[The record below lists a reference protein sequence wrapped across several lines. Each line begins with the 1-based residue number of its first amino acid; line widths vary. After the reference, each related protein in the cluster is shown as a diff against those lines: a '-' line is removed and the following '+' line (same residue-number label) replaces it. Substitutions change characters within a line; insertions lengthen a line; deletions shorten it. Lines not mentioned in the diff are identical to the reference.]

1 MRDLNQAATQS
12 EDLNQKIA
20 EYSQLETKDEQ
31 MDYLDTLAK
40 SWAETS
46 PYYSN
51 ETADIQGK
59 EFHHYANR
67 NGVNLKYV
75 SQSEIHRM
83 QKELETLDSNL
94 NRFEK
99 AAFNTDETQNKL
111 HILQQFYGQSDNAVY
126 LEKPSDLGDV
136 VDNIDKDYNA
146 LKQDMYENL
155 LFQTRLNPYL
165 QEISVNMD
173 ENNQK
178 QFDFSGVE
186 NKFAQVYEENP
197 EKALV
202 DLGEFLYYSNM
213 GELDPQLNQMFAKF
227 YTQVE
232 NADELIDKEMAKQII
247 FPDENN
253 SPENDNGEQEINSD
267 EIEIL
272 DCKIS
277 IDDFPVAENSIEE
290 NPQDFNDELA
300 YAEYMPDW
308 RYEEQD
314 DKEPDN
320 DWGFWA

>member
-1 MRDLNQAATQS
+1 DLDN
-12 EDLNQKIA
+12 KI
-20 EYSQLETKDEQ
+20 
-31 MDYLDTLAK
+31 
-40 SWAETS
+40 
-46 PYYSN
+46 
-51 ETADIQGK
+51 
-59 EFHHYANR
+59 
-67 NGVNLKYV
+67 
-75 SQSEIHRM
+75 
-83 QKELETLDSNL
+83 

-99 AAFNTDETQNKL
+99 AAFETDETQNKL

-173 ENNQK
+173 EQNQK

-186 NKFAQVYEENP
+186 NKFQQVYEENP

-202 DLGEFLYYSNM
+202 DLGEFLQYSNI
-213 GELDPQLNQMFAKF
+213 GELDPNLTKQFAK
-227 YTQVE
+227 YYVE
-232 NADELIDKEMAKQII
+232 MGDNAEELIDKETAKHII
-247 FPDENN
+247 FPDEKDVFADEENN
-253 SPENDNGEQEINSD
+253 HEINSS

-272 DCKIS
+272 DSKIS
-277 IDDFPVAENSIEE
+277 IDDFAVANNSIEE
-290 NPQDFNDELA
+290 NPQYFNDELA

-308 RYEEQD
+308 RYEEQE

-320 DWGFWA
+320 DWGMI